1 LIAAL
6 PALTELES
14 QWRELEARADASFF
28 NSWSWIG
35 HWLARL
41 PSHIKPQL
49 VRASGSGKTL
59 ALCVLVHGR
68 LVRHGFMPV
77 HTGCVNSTGVE
88 TLDALMIEY
97 NDVLCDRDCGPAIRG
112 QVLRK
117 VLHSR
122 RMEEL
127 RVDGVRIDACW
138 PGISP
143 PGFTITVL
151 ERIARGVDLKEV
163 REAGGEFLPL
173 ISANTR
179 SKIRKAF
186 KDTAKM
192 GELRLELP
200 QDIAQAEAMYDA
212 LCHLHGAAWSERGEP
227 GAFANPFLLDF
238 HRELIRARY
247 ASGEIQLIGVRAGE
261 LLLGVLYNFVHRGRV
276 YSYQSGF
283 DFTLGPKQYKP
294 GLLAHTMAIEHNAR
308 LGHDYYDFMA
318 GDSQYKR
325 SLGTRSD
332 TLQWV
337 VFQRD
342 SFKFRI
348 ENGLRALK
356 QRIQNRQA
364 RQVPETGAT
373 ATEDQA

>member
-1 LIAAL
+1 
-6 PALTELES
+6 
-14 QWRELEARADASFF
+14 
-28 NSWSWIG
+28 
-35 HWLARL
+35 
-41 PSHIKPQL
+41 
-49 VRASGSGKTL
+49 
-59 ALCVLVHGR
+59 
-68 LVRHGFMPV
+68 
-77 HTGCVNSTGVE
+77 
-88 TLDALMIEY
+88 
-97 NDVLCDRDCGPAIRG
+97 
-112 QVLRK
+112 
-117 VLHSR
+117 
-122 RMEEL
+122 
-127 RVDGVRIDACW
+127 
-138 PGISP
+138 
-143 PGFTITVL
+143 VL

-227 GAFANPFLLDF
+227 GAFANRFLLNF